1 MAATTEA
8 DGSVLPSIRTPQ
20 SQVEFNLGVN
30 EGEPLGYASGNGA
43 IVLTIL
49 MLALARPVLEFA
61 THHLDAYHVRAGSM
75 AAAHL
80 GDDDGRGSRARRP
93 MHRAGPV
100 FVQPSSGY
108 LSQVVDTLRACG
120 ILPEAAADD
129 IYDDNDTEEADN
141 GDVDEEEDGEEE
153 AGEDDEEED
162 DDDDDDDEEGVQ
174 RWNVWDESKESW
186 GEIPVISKP
195 SHCVVKKGRLV
206 ERALRA
212 EGEQVAAPPIAVST
226 IGANG
231 KEKEKAVAENTPAV
245 GGDSSTATTSR
256 GIGEELPVA
265 EGEEGETEERHKAK
279 ASKHTSEG
287 NISTVRAAQREHSI
301 GTRRRKETVNAT
313 IRAKVAQTKAAR
325 GKPTARGKGVAK
337 ATSTGNAL
345 ATGRASP
352 VLPPPK
358 RTSEVKI
365 STVERPPLSLTAAH
379 NTPSRS
385 SKEDEGCESVSSGPS
400 LTIELLAT
408 TGKGIERVDEATDAD
423 AKEDPSVATNES
435 AEKADE
441 KATRRSTRNAE
452 KLQAP
457 KAKEAKAKAGAGR
470 PKRKEMHEDGREEK
484 DKNKRARKDDVTP
497 AEEDPKAKIMV
508 LVQKGIT
515 QKDIVNVKAE
525 LKEMIPEAIIA
536 NGGPKLR
543 RSARSRKATFKTRH
557 Q

>member
-1 MAATTEA
+1 
-8 DGSVLPSIRTPQ
+8 
-20 SQVEFNLGVN
+20 
-30 EGEPLGYASGNGA
+30 
-43 IVLTIL
+43 
-49 MLALARPVLEFA
+49 
-61 THHLDAYHVRAGSM
+61 M
-75 AAAHL
+75 AAARL
-80 GDDDGRGSRARRP
+80 GDDGRGSRARRP

-108 LSQVVDTLRACG
+108 LSQVVDTLRACS

-162 DDDDDDDEEGVQ
+162 HEEEKGEEEGVQ
-174 RWNVWDESKESW
+174 LWNVWDESKESW

-212 EGEQVAAPPIAVST
+212 EGKQVAAPPVAVST

-245 GGDSSTATTSR
+245 GGDSITATASR
-256 GIGEELPVA
+256 SVITKHKG

-287 NISTVRAAQREHSI
+287 NISTVRAAQKEHSI
-301 GTRRRKETVNAT
+301 CTRRRKETVKAT
-313 IRAKVAQTKAAR
+313 IRANKVAQTKAAR

-441 KATRRSTRNAE
+441 KAPRRSTRNAE

-457 KAKEAKAKAGAGR
+457 KDSEAKVKPGAGR

-484 DKNKRARKDDVTP
+484 DKNKRARKNDATP
-497 AEEDPKAKIMV
+497 AEEEPKTKIMV
-508 LVQKGIT
+508 HIQEGIT
-515 QKDIVNVKAE
+515 QENIVNVKAE
-525 LKEMIPEAIIA
+525 LKEMIPETIA
-536 NGGPKLR
+536 NGAPKLR
-543 RSARSRKATFKTRH
+543 RSARSKKATFKTRR
-557 Q
+557 